1 MASRTTLG
9 GRMSLRVV
17 VVDDEAPAR
26 AKLRRYLATADG
38 LAWIGEAGS
47 GIEAVRL
54 IQRSRP
60 DVVFLDISM
69 PGMDGFA
76 VLQALGEPLPA
87 EIVFVTAHDTHAV
100 RAFEVH
106 AFDYLLKP
114 VGPQRF
120 DRLAARLRK
129 LLVPA
134 VDLAVRVDGLLD
146 ALPPPAHYVERLLLP
161 TADSAAL
168 LHVDRIDRIE
178 SDRNYID
185 VYVDGTAHRLRGTLD
200 AMQAR
205 LSPAH
210 FVRINRSTV
219 VRLDAIREMKPWPDG
234 EHRLLLRD
242 GSRVT
247 WTRRYLDQLPPGL
260 ALEL

>member
-1 MASRTTLG
+1 
-9 GRMSLRVV
+9 
-17 VVDDEAPAR
+17 
-26 AKLRRYLATADG
+26 
-38 LAWIGEAGS
+38 
-47 GIEAVRL
+47 
-54 IQRSRP
+54 
-60 DVVFLDISM
+60 VVFLDISM

-129 LLVPA
+129 LLVPSA
-134 VDLAVRVDGLLD
+134 GLAVRVDGLLD

-161 TADSAAL
+161 KGDS
-168 LHVDRIDRIE
+168 IDRVE
-178 SDRNYID
+178 SDRNYLD
-185 VYVDGTAHRLRGTLD
+185 VYVEGTPHRLRGTLD

-205 LSPAH
+205 LSPSH
-210 FVRINRSTV
+210 FVRVNRSTV
-219 VRLDAIREMKPWPDG
+219 VRLDAIRELKPWPEG
-234 EHRLLLRD
+234 EQRLLLRD
-242 GSRVT
+242 GARVT

>member
-1 MASRTTLG
+1 
-9 GRMSLRVV
+9 MSLRAV

-38 LAWIGEAGS
+38 LEWVGEAG
-47 GIEAVRL
+47 GGVEAIALIRRL
-54 IQRSRP
+54 RP

-120 DRLAARLRK
+120 DRLVTRLRR
-129 LLVPA
+129 LLVPTA
-134 VDLAVRVDGLLD
+134 GLAVRVDGLLD

-161 TADSAAL
+161 RGDSAEL
-168 LHVDRIDRIE
+168 VHVDRIDRIE

-185 VYVDGTAHRLRGTLD
+185 VYVEGAPHRLRGTLD

-205 LSPAH
+205 LSPSH

-219 VRLDAIREMKPWPDG
+219 VRLDAIREVRPWPEG
-234 EHRLLLRD
+234 EQRLLLRD
-242 GSRVT
+242 GARVT

-260 ALEL
+260 ALDP

>member
-1 MASRTTLG
+1 
-9 GRMSLRVV
+9 MSLRAV

-38 LAWIGEAGS
+38 LEWVGEAGS
-47 GIEAVRL
+47 GIEAIAL
-54 IQRSRP
+54 IQRLRP

-120 DRLAARLRK
+120 DRLAARLCR
-129 LLVPA
+129 LLVPSTA
-134 VDLAVRVDGLLD
+134 LAVRVDGLLD

-161 TADSAAL
+161 KGDSAEL
-168 LHVDRIDRIE
+168 VHVDRIDRIE

-185 VYVDGTAHRLRGTLD
+185 VYVDGMPHRLRGTLD
-200 AMQAR
+200 AMQTR
-205 LSPAH
+205 LPPSH

-219 VRLDAIREMKPWPDG
+219 VRLDAIRELKPWPEG
-234 EHRLLLRD
+234 EQRLLLRD

-260 ALEL
+260 ALQL

>member
-1 MASRTTLG
+1 
-9 GRMSLRVV
+9 MSLRVV

-38 LAWIGEAGS
+38 LEWIGEAGS
-47 GIEAVRL
+47 GVEAVAL
-54 IQRSRP
+54 IQRLRP

-69 PGMDGFA
+69 PGMDGFG

-120 DRLAARLRK
+120 ERLAARLCR
-129 LLVPA
+129 LIVPSA
-134 VDLAVRVDGLLD
+134 GLAVRVDGLLD

-161 TADSAAL
+161 KGDSAEL
-168 LHVDRIDRIE
+168 VHVDRIDRIE
-178 SDRNYID
+178 SDRNYVD
-185 VYVDGTAHRLRGTLD
+185 VYVEGTPHRLRGTLD
-200 AMQAR
+200 AMQTR
-205 LSPAH
+205 LSPLH

-219 VRLDAIREMKPWPDG
+219 VRLDAIRELKPWPEG
-234 EHRLLLRD
+234 EQRLLLRD
-242 GSRVT
+242 GARVT
-247 WTRRYLDQLPPGL
+247 WTRRYLGQLPPGL

>member
-1 MASRTTLG
+1 
-9 GRMSLRVV
+9 MSLRVL

-38 LAWIGEAGS
+38 LEWIGEAGS
-47 GIEAVRL
+47 GIEAIALVRRL
-54 IQRSRP
+54 RP
-60 DVVFLDISM
+60 DVIFLDISM
-69 PGMDGFA
+69 PGMDGFGL
-76 VLQALGEPLPA
+76 LQAIGEPLPA

-129 LLVPA
+129 LLAPA
-134 VDLAVRVDGLLD
+134 TSLAVRMDGLLD

-161 TADSAAL
+161 TGESAAL
-168 LHVDRIDRIE
+168 VHVDRIDRIE

-185 VYVDGTAHRLRGTLD
+185 VFVEGTAHRLRGTLD

-219 VRLDAIREMKPWPDG
+219 IRLDAIRELKPWPEG
-234 EHRLLLRD
+234 EQRVLLRD
-242 GSRVT
+242 GSRLT

-260 ALEL
+260 ALEV

>member
-1 MASRTTLG
+1 VAAGTPLG
-9 GRMSLRVV
+9 GGMSLRVV

-26 AKLRRYLATADG
+26 AKMRRYLAAADG
-38 LAWIGEAGS
+38 LEWVGEAGN
-47 GIEAVRL
+47 GIDAIALIKRL
-54 IQRSRP
+54 RP
-60 DVVFLDISM
+60 DVIFLDISM
-69 PGMDGFA
+69 PGMDGFG

-134 VDLAVRVDGLLD
+134 ASVAVRVDGLLD

-161 TADSAAL
+161 TGDSAEL
-168 LHVDRIDRIE
+168 VHVDRIDRIE

-185 VYVDGTAHRLRGTLD
+185 VYVDGTPRRLRGTLD

-205 LSPAH
+205 LSPSH
-210 FVRINRSTV
+210 FVRINRSTM
-219 VRLDAIREMKPWPDG
+219 VRLDAITELKPWPEG
-234 EHRLLLRD
+234 EHRVLLRD
-242 GSRVT
+242 GARVT

-260 ALEL
+260 AL